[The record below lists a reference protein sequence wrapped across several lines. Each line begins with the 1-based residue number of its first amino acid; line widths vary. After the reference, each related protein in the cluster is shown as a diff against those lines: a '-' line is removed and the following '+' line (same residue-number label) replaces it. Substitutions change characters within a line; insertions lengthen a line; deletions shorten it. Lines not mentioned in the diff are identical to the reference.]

1 MKLPLSLWAGLALA
15 LSGLLPLPA
24 HADLTPL
31 DTPALRA
38 VTGQAPAS
46 LPLPG
51 DLAEWLPPGSY
62 SVDTIDAPTF
72 LALLAQRGV
81 NGLPEA
87 LYDGRAVSQFSFAN
101 QPFDLSLDLARLIGQ
116 SSTPSLRPLGTL
128 SFSGLNLG
136 GTVVWV
142 WGH

>member
-1 MKLPLSLWAGLALA
+1 MKLPLSLCAGLALA
-15 LSGLLPLPA
+15 LPA

-38 VTGQAPAS
+38 VAGQAAAPKPALPS
-46 LPLPG
+46 LAALV
-51 DLAEWLPPGSY
+51 AWLPDGSF
-62 SVDTIDAPTF
+62 SDSTLGPEQF
-72 LALLAQRGV
+72 LAQLRQH
-81 NGLPEA
+81 GLNDLPTA
-87 LYDGRAVSQFSFAN
+87 LYDGRDVTQWVFADH
-101 QPFDLSLDLARLIGQ
+101 PFDLRLDLAQWLAPQ
-116 SSTPSLRPLGTL
+116 PTPSLRPLGTL